1 MGAPFMYANRLT
13 PRKAVEQAKRGLIV
27 RLAWLIVAA
36 IIVVNSSSVSPTGLP
51 LKKIAEFAL
60 PGRPTRLDY
69 QSLDAHRHLLFIAH
83 LGDSVVIVFNTK
95 TSRVVTTIPGIAA
108 VHGVLAVPSRNT
120 VYASATGT
128 DELVAIDEQSFKIK
142 WRAPAGIY
150 PDGIAF
156 DPLTQR
162 LFVSDEHGNTEA
174 VIDATRGIRIATI
187 ALGGEVGN
195 TQYDPRSRHIFAN
208 VQSRT
213 ELVEIDPRSAVVIRR
228 MHLDGCEG
236 NHGLLI
242 DAVNVRAFVG
252 CEDSSTFLW
261 IDLPTMRTR
270 QAWPTGN
277 GPDVL
282 ALDAKAGIVY
292 VGSESGVVSIFRN
305 GKTVT
310 KMAEGL
316 LAPEAHTVSVD
327 PQSRLSY
334 WPLEDVVGRPV
345 LRIMELQ
352 R

>member
-1 MGAPFMYANRLT
+1 M
-13 PRKAVEQAKRGLIV
+13 
-27 RLAWLIVAA
+27 RLALLVVAA
-36 IIVVNSSSVSPTGLP
+36 FVVGTSSGESAAVLP
-51 LKKIAEFAL
+51 LKIIADFAL

-69 QSLDAHRHLLFIAH
+69 QSLDEHKHLLFIAH
-83 LGDSVVIVFNTK
+83 LGDSVVIVFDTK
-95 TSRVVTTIPGIAA
+95 ARRGVTTIPRIAA
-108 VHGVLAVPSRNT
+108 VHGVLTVPTRNT

-142 WRAPAGIY
+142 WRGPAGIY
-150 PDGIAF
+150 PDGIAY
-156 DPLTQR
+156 DPATER
-162 LFVSDEHGNTEA
+162 LFVSDEHGNTDT
-174 VIDATRGIRIATI
+174 VIDAKQGARIATI

-228 MHLDGCEG
+228 MHLNGCEG

-242 DAVNVRAFVG
+242 DAVNVRAFVA

-270 QAWPTGN
+270 KTWPVGSA
-277 GPDVL
+277 PDVL
-282 ALDAKAGIVY
+282 ALDAKASIVY
-292 VGSESGVVSIFRN
+292 VGSESGVVSMFRN

-310 KMAEGL
+310 KMAEGF

-327 PQSRLSY
+327 SQSRLSY
-334 WPLEDVVGRPV
+334 WPLQNVAGKPV